1 MNTST
6 LLQSGLEGS
15 VHSEVQ
21 TGNHPAHHPPEAMEK
36 RLIEWRKMWTCAE
49 KVHWGDSNLHWQDI
63 SSSSL
68 IHSQTLFMN
77 QQYGSIQKKSQ
88 GSANEPKSTE
98 ATRSH
103 WNIVRSPLVWFSLW
117 SHHKWW
123 SAKKARWT
131 NATASSVKT
140 SICEARQRPAKS
152 GKMESITEIYN
163 WPKCRGNLTVEFPI
177 WTDTSTRKPLHLRLR
192 EYQRGGSRKTVRTR
206 GPGGLLW
213 EGSSTI

>member
-152 GKMESITEIYN
+152 GKAEPSSEVSRHKNQSTFPSQCELDSFLLFFTATI
-163 WPKCRGNLTVEFPI
+163 WDLSLLKCPHLLP
-177 WTDTSTRKPLHLRLR
+177 PLPETHC
-192 EYQRGGSRKTVRTR
+192 S
-206 GPGGLLW
+206 
-213 EGSSTI
+213 